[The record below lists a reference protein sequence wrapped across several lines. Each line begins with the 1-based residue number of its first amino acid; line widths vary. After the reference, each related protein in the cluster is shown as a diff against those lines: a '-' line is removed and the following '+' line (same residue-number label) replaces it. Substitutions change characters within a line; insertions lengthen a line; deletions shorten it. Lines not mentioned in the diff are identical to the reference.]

1 LERAEIALNA
11 QDATRNAL
19 NGWQDANQSI
29 GHLLLEQRGAVERIP
44 LRDRGGEI
52 QAGGAIMTTKKDG
65 CSNSARRAR
74 LELAAAAAIIF

>member
-44 LRDRGGEI
+44 LRDRGG
-52 QAGGAIMTTKKDG
+52 
-65 CSNSARRAR
+65 
-74 LELAAAAAIIF
+74 